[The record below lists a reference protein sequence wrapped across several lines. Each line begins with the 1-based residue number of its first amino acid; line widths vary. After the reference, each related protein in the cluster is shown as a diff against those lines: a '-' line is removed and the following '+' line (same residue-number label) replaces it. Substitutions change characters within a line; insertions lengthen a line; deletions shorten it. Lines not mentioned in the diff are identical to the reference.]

1 MKSATCGSLESN
13 DCLITVS
20 ESDILDIKINSIVYD
35 LFGDAIFKVVLET
48 LNQLG
53 INNLKVTVND
63 KGALDYAIRAR
74 LITAI
79 KRLEK

>member
-1 MKSATCGSLESN
+1 MKTATCGSLESN

-20 ESDILDIKINSIVYD
+20 KNEELDININSIVLD
-35 LFGDAIFKVVLET
+35 SFGDAIYKVIADT
-48 LNQLG
+48 LSELG
-53 INNLKVTVND
+53 IENIKVTVND

-79 KRLEK
+79 NRLEK

>member
-20 ESDILDIKINSIVYD
+20 NNEDLDININSIVFD
-35 LFGDAIFKVVLET
+35 AFGDAIYKVVKET
-48 LNQLG
+48 LNELG

-63 KGALDYAIRAR
+63 KGALEYAIRAR

-79 KRLEK
+79 NRLEK

>member
-20 ESDILDIKINSIVYD
+20 NNEDLDININSIVFD
-35 LFGDAIFKVVLET
+35 AFGDAIYKVVKET
-48 LNQLG
+48 LNELG

-79 KRLEK
+79 NRLEK

>member
-35 LFGDAIFKVVLET
+35 LFGEAIFKVVLET

>member
-20 ESDILDIKINSIVYD
+20 KNENLDIKINSIVQD
-35 LFGDAIFKVVLET
+35 SFGEAIYKVVKDT
-48 LNQLG
+48 LKELG
-53 INNLKVTVND
+53 IDNIKVTIND
-63 KGALDYAIRAR
+63 KGALDYAIKAR

-79 KRLEK
+79 NRLEL

>member
-20 ESDILDIKINSIVYD
+20 KNENLDIKINSIVQD
-35 LFGDAIFKVVLET
+35 SFGEAIYKVVKDT
-48 LNQLG
+48 LKELG
-53 INNLKVTVND
+53 INNIKVTIND
-63 KGALDYAIRAR
+63 KGALDYAIKAR

-79 KRLEK
+79 NRLEL

>member
-20 ESDILDIKINSIVYD
+20 NNNDLDIKINSIVLD
-35 LFGDAIFKVVLET
+35 SFGDAIYKVVKET
-48 LNQLG
+48 LIELG
-53 INNLKVTVND
+53 IENIKVTVND

-79 KRLEK
+79 NRLEK